1 MGIFT
6 SKKAAPAK
14 AEKAVAKAA
23 PKKAIAPSVAAVPAA
38 AHHIIYRARIT
49 EKSAFGSEKGIYTFD
64 ISKEATKPMVSL
76 AIQALYKVTPAAVN
90 IVNIPRKQ
98 VFIRGKRGMKQA
110 IKKAYVTL
118 KKGDKIEIV

>member
-6 SKKAAPAK
+6 STKKAEAPKAAK
-14 AEKAVAKAA
+14 AAA
-23 PKKAIAPSVAAVPAA
+23 PKKAVATASAVIPAA
-38 AHHIIYRARIT
+38 AHHIIVRARIT
-49 EKSAFGSEKGIYTFD
+49 EKSAFGSEKGIYVFVVTKD
-64 ISKEATKPMVSL
+64 ATKPLVSQ

-110 IKKAYVTL
+110 VKKAYVTL
-118 KKGDKIEIV
+118 AKGDKIEIV